1 MLLPVDID
9 DSGVTVRL
17 TGVIDEAGGISVHGG
32 IHDLRVIDSEHVA
45 TDALHR
51 KEQGEES
58 VIYYSLGLRTLSN
71 LSLM

>member
-1 MLLPVDID
+1 M
-9 DSGVTVRL
+9 
-17 TGVIDEAGGISVHGG
+17 IDEAGGISVHGG